1 MLKSRQRMIIPY
13 LFFGYKSEHALIE
26 PAEKLRERKREDQ
39 KAPMSNAKPK
49 QKIKLK
55 KLKRTQ
61 KVPNGG
67 LKNTGYNCRIV
78 CNPDKVFGIS
88 KFQRKNHVYICGKCF
103 IEIFIYSTFTY
114 QM

>member
-1 MLKSRQRMIIPY
+1 MLQSRQRMIIPY

-26 PAEKLRERKREDQ
+26 PAEKLRERKREDR

-61 KVPNGG
+61 KVRSGG
-67 LKNTGYNCRIV
+67 LKKTGYDPKSVEQFGGIV
-78 CNPDKVFGIS
+78 G
-88 KFQRKNHVYICGKCF
+88 
-103 IEIFIYSTFTY
+103 
-114 QM
+114 

>member
-61 KVPNGG
+61 KLCSDG
-67 LKNTGYNCRIV
+67 LKRTGYDSKSVEQFGGIV
-78 CNPDKVFGIS
+78 VCKIS
-88 KFQRKNHVYICGKCF
+88 F
-103 IEIFIYSTFTY
+103 
-114 QM
+114 